1 MSFLVLSGK
10 MVFVFVETQY
20 FFFGQKMKDDFSQEI
35 HGGTVFSAYV
45 QALKMWCCA
54 LPPKAKSKMT
64 FSRKSA
70 AKDDGH
76 PRLTF

>member
-10 MVFVFVETQY
+10 MLFVFVETQY
-20 FFFGQKMKDDFSQEI
+20 FFFGHEKMKDDLSQEI

-54 LPPKAKSKMT
+54 LLPKTKSKMT

-70 AKDDGH
+70 AKDD
-76 PRLTF
+76 